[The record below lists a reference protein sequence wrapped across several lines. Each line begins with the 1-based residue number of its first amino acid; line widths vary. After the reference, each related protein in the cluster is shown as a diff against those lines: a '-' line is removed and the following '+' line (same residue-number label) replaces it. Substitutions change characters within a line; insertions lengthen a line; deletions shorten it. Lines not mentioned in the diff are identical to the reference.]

1 MPRLRNFPCEKQES
15 LFSSWAC
22 AAREIINWYDT
33 LAQSNG
39 QSYASDEALA
49 QAWMTL
55 TWNLCNGSIYQ
66 QQSAAAALSELGFP
80 SMVDDHPLPTPNEII
95 IAIDSNEPLLAT
107 VGDADPGGAPNCDF
121 QDCRWVVIVGIEE
134 GEGAG
139 EFVLQVF
146 DPQDG
151 QIHEVL
157 YDAAEYQ
164 TDVYWQS
171 TSYVDPY
178 DPAPR

>member
-1 MPRLRNFPCEKQES
+1 MPRLRNFPCEKQQS
-15 LFSSWAC
+15 SFSSWAC

-33 LAQSNG
+33 LG
-39 QSYASDEALA
+39 QSDSQSYESDEALA
-49 QAWMTL
+49 QAWMTV

-66 QQSAAAALSELGFP
+66 PQSAAAALADLGFP
-80 SMVDDHPLPTPNEII
+80 SLVDDHPLPTPNEII
-95 IAIDSNEPLLAT
+95 IAIDNNEPLLAS
-107 VGDADPGGAPNCDF
+107 VGDTDPGNVPNCDV
-121 QDCRWVVIVGIEE
+121 QDCRWLVIVGIDE
-134 GEGAG
+134 GEGPG

-146 DPQDG
+146 DPADG

-164 TDVYWQS
+164 AGVYWQS

-178 DPAPR
+178 DPAYR